1 MKNLTRKQAEA
12 IYAMWEARA
21 ERLERYCENVSVDT
35 IQDWYRQSRS
45 ERLAEEMRE
54 RAGALYARINPAFIE
69 GWEIVD

>member
-1 MKNLTRKQAEA
+1 MKKLTRKQAEA

-35 IQDWYRQSRS
+35 IQDWYQQRRA

-54 RAGALYARINPAFIE
+54 RAGTLYARLNPRFIE